1 MDPMRKL
8 RTELERSLA
17 RAWEG
22 LSEGWRELLTRGSGA
37 LTHFVGAAN
46 QQEGGNASTN
56 FPQWALL
63 AAESWETAQSAIV
76 RIELPGMDKDDIDI
90 AIYPGSLRLRGNKRV
105 GAERQGK
112 LYHLTERAFGS
123 FERTVSLPHNIDA
136 ARAEVS
142 YQDGVV
148 TVIVPKTEATP
159 PTHLSIK

>member
-1 MDPMRKL
+1 MDAMQKL
-8 RTELERSLA
+8 RKEMERSIV

-22 LSEGWRELLTRGSGA
+22 LSAGWRELLTRGSGA
-37 LTHFVGAAN
+37 LTHFVGMAN
-46 QQEGGNASTN
+46 QKAGGSVSTD

-63 AAESWETAQSAIV
+63 AAESWETAQSVIV
-76 RIELPGMDKDDIDI
+76 RIEMPGMSRDDIEI
-90 AIYPGSLRLRGNKRV
+90 AIYPGSLRLRGNKRS
-105 GAERQGK
+105 GAETQGR
-112 LYHLTERAFGS
+112 LYHLMERAFGS

-142 YQDGVV
+142 YMDGVV